1 MAHIYPSF
9 DQIEKLKVP
18 PTSGEETLLRLLY
31 DSLDNRFEIYFQPYL
46 GGDRPDVILVNK
58 ESGIMIFEVKDWEL
72 KNYRIR
78 NDENWALVKD
88 GQKIKS
94 PFQQVNNYR
103 TNMINLCILFNIS
116 FSYKFYFVCL
126 FILYNNIIFLW
137 RLVDLFINKRLNSFI
152 KLVNQ
157 QIIIYK

>member
-78 NDENWALVKD
+78 K
-88 GQKIKS
+88 
-94 PFQQVNNYR
+94 
-103 TNMINLCILFNIS
+103 
-116 FSYKFYFVCL
+116 
-126 FILYNNIIFLW
+126 
-137 RLVDLFINKRLNSFI
+137 
-152 KLVNQ
+152 
-157 QIIIYK
+157 